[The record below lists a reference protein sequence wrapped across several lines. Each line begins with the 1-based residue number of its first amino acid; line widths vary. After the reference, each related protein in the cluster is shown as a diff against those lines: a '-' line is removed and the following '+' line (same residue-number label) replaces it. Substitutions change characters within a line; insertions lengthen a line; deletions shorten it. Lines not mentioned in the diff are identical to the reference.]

1 MSIKDNIREVAAKI
15 KAEEDAGGAKPVTND
30 VKSKA
35 LKAILGGNK
44 EWIEYMR
51 LFTKPD
57 KPQQLARLI
66 PTDGTETND
75 AMQEARAYLVAS
87 APCTPATVN
96 NMENAVGI
104 ILDEGLQ
111 D

>member
-1 MSIKDNIREVAAKI
+1 MSIKDNVIEVREQILADEAYARRI
-15 KAEEDAGGAKPVTND
+15 KTA
-30 VKSKA
+30 A

-44 EWIEYMR
+44 EWVEYMR
-51 LFTKPD
+51 FFAKAD

-66 PTDGTETND
+66 PTDDTHTND

-96 NMENAVGI
+96 NMVNAVGDV
-104 ILDEGLQ
+104 LDEGLA